1 MLTSSQRTLT
11 THAGSLPRPPRLRD
25 LVVQRASG
33 AAVDEATY
41 ASEVAAAV
49 AAVVKRQVELGL
61 DVVSDGEMSKPGFFQ
76 YVAERFTGFEGG
88 QSTPVPRADLA
99 DFPEYAE
106 RVGAVG
112 SGVIRNPACVGPV
125 KLKDRAGLERDLVN
139 LASACQQAPPTEA
152 FVPAA
157 SPGIIAQNLRNQYYA
172 NDEEYLTALADAL
185 GEEYA
190 LIVAHGFVLQVDCP
204 DLAMGRHVLFADAP
218 LEEFRRNVELHIEAL
233 NHALEGLPP
242 DRLRLHLCW
251 GNYPGPHHRDVP
263 LVDILDIV
271 LKARPLG
278 LSVEA
283 ANPRHGHEWQVFESV
298 TLPEDKLLMPGVID
312 SCSNYIE
319 HPELVAQRIVRYAS
333 LVGRERVIAGSDC
346 GFGTSAVWSTVEP
359 AIVWAKLGSL
369 VQGARLA
376 SHMLWPA

>member
-1 MLTSSQRTLT
+1 LLTSSQRTLT
-11 THAGSLPRPPRLRD
+11 THAGSLPRPEHLRE
-25 LVVQRASG
+25 LVVRRASG
-33 AAVDEATY
+33 KPVDAQTYEA
-41 ASEVAAAV
+41 EVKSAV
-49 AAVVKRQVELGL
+49 AEVVRRQVETGL

-88 QSTPVPRADLA
+88 ESTPVPRADLA
-99 DFPEYAE
+99 DFPAYAE

-112 SGVIRNPACVGPV
+112 AGVILNPACVGPV
-125 KLKDRAGLERDLVN
+125 KLKDRAGLERDLAN
-139 LASACQQAPPTEA
+139 LAVACTQSEPSEA

-157 SPGIIAQNLRNQYYA
+157 SPGIIAQNLRNHFYPS
-172 NDEEYLTALADAL
+172 DEAYLTALAEAL
-185 GEEYA
+185 REEYA
-190 LIVAHGFVLQVDCP
+190 LIVARGFVLQVDCP

-218 LEEFRRNVELHIEAL
+218 LEEFRRSVELHIEAL

-263 LVDILDIV
+263 LRDILDIV

-278 LSVEA
+278 LSMEA

-298 TLPEDKLLMPGVID
+298 ELPEDKVLIPGVID

-319 HPELVAQRIVRYAS
+319 HPDLVAQRIVGYAS

-346 GFGTSAVWSTVEP
+346 GFGTSAVWSTVDP
-359 AIVWAKLGSL
+359 AIAWAKLASL
-369 VQGARLA
+369 VEGARLA
-376 SHMLWPA
+376 SHMLWT

>member
-1 MLTSSQRTLT
+1 LLTSTQRTLT
-11 THAGSLPRPPRLRD
+11 THAGSLPRPESLRD
-25 LVVQRASG
+25 LVVKRAAG
-33 AAVDEATY
+33 QPVDQTNYEAQ
-41 ASEVAAAV
+41 VKAAV
-49 AAVVKRQVELGL
+49 ASVVGRQRETGL

-99 DFPEYAE
+99 DFPAYAE

-112 SGVIRNPACVGPV
+112 AGVILNPACVGPV
-125 KLKDRAGLERDLVN
+125 KLKDRAGLERDLNN
-139 LASACQQAPPTEA
+139 LAAACEEARPPEA

-157 SPGIIAQNLRNQYYA
+157 SPGIIAQNLRNEFYA
-172 NDEEYLTALADAL
+172 SDEEYLTALAEAL
-185 GEEYA
+185 REEYA

-218 LEEFRRNVELHIEAL
+218 LDEFRRNVELHIEAL

-263 LVDILDIV
+263 LRDILDIV

-278 LSVEA
+278 LSIEA
-283 ANPRHGHEWQVFESV
+283 ANPRHAHEWQVFESV
-298 TLPEDKLLMPGVID
+298 KLPDDKVLIPGVID

-319 HPELVAQRIVRYAS
+319 HPDLVAQRLVRYAS

-359 AIVWAKLGSL
+359 AIAWAKLASL
-369 VQGARLA
+369 VEGARQA
-376 SHMLWPA
+376 SQSLWR